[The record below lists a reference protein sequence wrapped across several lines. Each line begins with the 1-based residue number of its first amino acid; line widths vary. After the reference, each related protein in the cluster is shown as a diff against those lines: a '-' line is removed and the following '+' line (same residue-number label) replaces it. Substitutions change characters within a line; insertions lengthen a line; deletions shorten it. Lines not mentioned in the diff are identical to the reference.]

1 MVVSV
6 RVGWCGLVWVG
17 VGWWVYEYGSEGVVS
32 GGDGENEKPF
42 VERGEG

>member
-17 VGWWVYEYGSEGVVS
+17 VVVSVEYGSEGVVS
-32 GGDGENEKPF
+32 GGDGESE
-42 VERGEG
+42 VVSCERGEG